1 MYIVKPTYTDSK
13 RQYISFYVE
22 SKFTD
27 IKTIDIPLI
36 GTDCVWYINRCD
48 IEQKIQQTGVFFLI
62 LSATLDC

>member
-27 IKTIDIPLI
+27 IKTNDITLI

-48 IEQKIQQTGVFFLI
+48 IEQKIQQTGVFFFI
-62 LSATLDC
+62 LSATLHC